1 MQSMLTNLLLF
12 GVIVLIV
19 VGAVLAGP
27 PASRVGGFGE

>member
-19 VGAVLAGP
+19 VGAVLATQHRQRRS
-27 PASRVGGFGE
+27 ADDE